1 MKPVKIA
8 QIGTGHD
15 HAYPTC
21 YSLMKNSDVFELI
34 GIAEP
39 NPEKIRNLETVDLYR
54 RLPHFTV
61 EQLLEMDTLEA
72 VTVENEEHFSTAV
85 AQKFA
90 QKGVA
95 IHLDKPGTA
104 GTESFAQLVQTMK
117 AHERPLQLGY
127 MYRYN
132 PLIQQAL
139 KLAREGELGTIFSVE
154 AQMSVCHPP
163 EKRQWLGQYP
173 GGMMYYLGCH
183 LVDLVLLFQ
192 GMPDQVTPLNLSTGI
207 DEVTAEDYG
216 FALLRYPHGS
226 SFVKT
231 CACEC
236 NGYARRQL
244 VVCGSRGTIELK
256 PLESPCPGEGAPVRT
271 VGAALVGDASSP
283 WRDCAR
289 QWDSGVFD
297 RYDTMLREFAKYVR
311 GEAENPYSYDYEL
324 ALFRTIMS
332 CCGVKE

>member
-1 MKPVKIA
+1 
-8 QIGTGHD
+8 
-15 HAYPTC
+15 
-21 YSLMKNSDVFELI
+21 
-34 GIAEP
+34 
-39 NPEKIRNLETVDLYR
+39 
-54 RLPHFTV
+54 
-61 EQLLEMDTLEA
+61 
-72 VTVENEEHFSTAV
+72 
-85 AQKFA
+85 
-90 QKGVA
+90 
-95 IHLDKPGTA
+95 
-104 GTESFAQLVQTMK
+104 
-117 AHERPLQLGY
+117 
-127 MYRYN
+127 
-132 PLIQQAL
+132 
-139 KLAREGELGTIFSVE
+139 
-154 AQMSVCHPP
+154 
-163 EKRQWLGQYP
+163 
-173 GGMMYYLGCH
+173 MYYLGCH

-256 PLESPCPGEGAPVRT
+256 PLESPCPGKERLCALSVPPLSGMLPAPGET
-271 VGAALVGDASSP
+271 VPG
-283 WRDCAR
+283 
-289 QWDSGVFD
+289 SGTPAFFD